1 MSVIGNDFVV
11 MRIWPLFVL
20 LVLGLGCRTQEPVT
34 DDLEPVTVTRDHS
47 QEPEEPV
54 ERVTDREGD
63 TDGVVFIAMYHRI
76 TEEEG
81 SFARSRDNFRKDLER
96 LYEMGF
102 RPVTLGEYIDEEM
115 DLPPGASPV
124 VMTWDD
130 SHFSQFDY
138 LEDGTID
145 PDSGVGIWLEFAKDH
160 PDFPVRG
167 SFFVV
172 KNGPFTRD
180 GQRKVRQLLE
190 WGCEVDSH
198 TINHNSLYNMTDDQ
212 VKAELSA
219 AQEYINEIGSTPR
232 FLCLPMGIRPK
243 NRELLKSFEWN
254 GKRYTHEAAL
264 MVGAGPAPSPSDP
277 DRDVYR
283 LPRIQAYDGEYGLTY
298 WLDQVE
304 EGKVRPY
311 VQP

>member
-1 MSVIGNDFVV
+1 
-11 MRIWPLFVL
+11 MRSWPLFVL
-20 LVLGLGCRTQEPVT
+20 LAFGLACQSQEPVKDDPEPTAAST
-34 DDLEPVTVTRDHS
+34 DPAPKVAD
-47 QEPEEPV
+47 PV

-63 TDGVVFIAMYHRI
+63 TEGVVFIAMYHRI
-76 TEEEG
+76 TENEG

-96 LYEMGF
+96 LYKMGF
-102 RPVTLGEYIDEEM
+102 RPVTLGEFIDDEM

-145 PDSGVGIWLEFAKDH
+145 PESGVGIWLEFAKEH
-160 PDFPVRG
+160 PGFPVKG

-198 TINHNSLYNMTDDQ
+198 TINHKSLYAMTDDQ

-219 AQEYINEIGSTPR
+219 AQEYIRSIGSTPR

-254 GKRYTHEAAL
+254 GKTFKHEAAL
-264 MVGAGPAPSPSDP
+264 MVGAGPALSPSDP

-298 WLDQVE
+298 WLDQVD